1 MAATAKI
8 IDMTDVK
15 DRGNFNPQRVPAGD
29 YKVIVKSV
37 EDHVKQGEKTST
49 QWVFTLALA
58 DRPRLTYPYYVNH
71 TDAKFAWKVRNMCI
85 AAGLAVPKKRVKVDP
100 NKLVGKTIGVALD
113 DDEYEGKKKSVVVAT
128 FPASEVTSSPKADTP
143 ASDDDEPDDVDLGDD
158 DAGDDDLDG
167 VDLEEI

>member
-1 MAATAKI
+1 MPATAKV
-8 IDMTDVK
+8 IDMTNVK
-15 DRGNFNPQRVPAGD
+15 DAGNFNPQRVPAGD
-29 YKVIVKSV
+29 YKVLVKDVS
-37 EDHVKQGEKTST
+37 DHKKEGEKTSV

-58 DRPRLTYPYYVNH
+58 DRPRITYPYYVNH

-128 FPASEVTSSPKADTP
+128 FPAADVVSSGKPVSDS
-143 ASDDDEPDDVDLGDD
+143 SDDEDLDDVDAGDVDDADLDDVDL
-158 DAGDDDLDG
+158 
-167 VDLEEI
+167 EEV